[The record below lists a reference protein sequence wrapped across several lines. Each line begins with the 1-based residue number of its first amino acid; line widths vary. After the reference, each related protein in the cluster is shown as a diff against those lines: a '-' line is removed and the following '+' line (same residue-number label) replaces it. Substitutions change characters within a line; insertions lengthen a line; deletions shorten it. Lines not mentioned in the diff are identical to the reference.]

1 MSKGEFVL
9 AQPVNIIV
17 DGYTLDYGMVEG
29 IYYPYMIMKKLEDV
43 TLKDI
48 VYGGEYKEAVSG
60 IKRIREMKS
69 VEEVVFP
76 PARKVMDI
84 ENTEANMKLI
94 YSYFRNKGAVSRDE
108 LDSSTSDL
116 KQYMNRV
123 DFASGET
130 EQMNSNAFRNVLAY
144 TLGDIYNANLNAC
157 FECECS
163 IERRRHK

>member
-1 MSKGEFVL
+1 MSKGEFIL
-9 AQPVNIIV
+9 AKPINIIV

-29 IYYPYMIMKKLEDV
+29 IYYPYMIMKKLEDGSV
-43 TLKDI
+43 KDV
-48 VYGGEYKEAVSG
+48 VYGGEYKETVSG
-60 IKRIREMKS
+60 LKRIREMKS
-69 VEEVVFP
+69 VEEIAFP
-76 PARKVMDI
+76 PVKKVMDI
-84 ENTEANMKLI
+84 EDTEANRELI
-94 YSYFRNKGAVSRDE
+94 ALYIRNKGAIPKDK
-108 LDSSTSDL
+108 LDSSTSPL

>member
-1 MSKGEFVL
+1 MSKCEFVL
-9 AQPVNIIV
+9 ALPINIIADV
-17 DGYTLDYGMVEG
+17 YTVDYGLIEG
-29 IYYPYMIMKKLEDV
+29 IYYPYMIMKKLEDG

-84 ENTEANMKLI
+84 ENTEANMKII